1 MADKD
6 DSQDQGDVSGSN
18 QRNPGS
24 SEPVWTYRG
33 YQLRASDFTTAMVH
47 FFRAEISRTNVWR
60 QRLDTTTNWAVVIT
74 GAVISFAFSEPLG
87 HHSVIILSTL
97 LITLFLFI
105 EARRYRYYELW
116 SSRVRLMETDFFAA
130 MLVPPFHPSADWAE
144 SLAENLLQ
152 PHFPISMWEAFGRRY
167 RRNYLWIFIILGI
180 AWFAKMWLH
189 PVPATSFTMMLERAQ
204 VGGIPGWS
212 VLTLGL
218 LYNLI
223 LGFIGLLTVGLHEA
237 SGEVFPRF
245 FAGGEGRGIW
255 GDVGKPLD
263 RLGAWF
269 RPSSRREQ
277 LMALIITDRGKEVAD
292 RILQDMNRGVTSLTG
307 KGMYTG
313 ETHNILMCALTAT
326 EVGQMKYLVC
336 DVDSQAFVI
345 VSPVREV
352 LGKGFQPLEERKK

>member
-1 MADKD
+1 M
-6 DSQDQGDVSGSN
+6 
-18 QRNPGS
+18 
-24 SEPVWTYRG
+24 
-33 YQLRASDFTTAMVH
+33 
-47 FFRAEISRTNVWR
+47 
-60 QRLDTTTNWAVVIT
+60 
-74 GAVISFAFSEPLG
+74 
-87 HHSVIILSTL
+87 
-97 LITLFLFI
+97 
-105 EARRYRYYELW
+105 
-116 SSRVRLMETDFFAA
+116 
-130 MLVPPFHPSADWAE
+130 
-144 SLAENLLQ
+144 
-152 PHFPISMWEAFGRRY
+152 
-167 RRNYLWIFIILGI
+167 
-180 AWFAKMWLH
+180 
-189 PVPATSFTMMLERAQ
+189 
-204 VGGIPGWS
+204 
-212 VLTLGL
+212 GL